1 MLCAQDSS
9 TTSGRTWWSS
19 RLDGTATPRYVLNK
33 FNKLKTLII
42 LIHVQVYMGDWTD
55 VVSCFC
61 LFTGCFV
68 RSERNELQVPVLR

>member
-33 FNKLKTLII
+33 FNKFDKFNKLKTLII
-42 LIHVQVYMGDWTD
+42 LIHVRVWAIGLT
-55 VVSCFC
+55 SCFV
-61 LFTGCFV
+61 LFIH
-68 RSERNELQVPVLR
+68 RVLRTIRAE